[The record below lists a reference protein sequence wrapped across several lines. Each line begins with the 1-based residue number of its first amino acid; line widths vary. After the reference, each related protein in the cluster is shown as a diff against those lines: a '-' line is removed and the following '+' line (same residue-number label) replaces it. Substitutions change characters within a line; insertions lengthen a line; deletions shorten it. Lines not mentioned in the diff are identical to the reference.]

1 MVMEFSLKFG
11 IIWDGWFGKGLLA
24 LRLRC
29 TTRLNYKSRMDVR
42 TGSNKPTYQNG
53 ITKDFQTGR
62 RRVV

>member
-1 MVMEFSLKFG
+1 MVMEFDLKFG
-11 IIWDGWFGKGLLA
+11 IVWVGTFGKGWLA

-29 TTRLNYKSRMDVR
+29 TTRLSYKFRMDVR

-53 ITKDFQTGR
+53 ITEDFQTGQ